1 MDLNLD
7 LSIPSYSPELGDF
20 GNKNLDSAT
29 FASYTLI
36 DLSAS
41 ELESIASLLDKEWMG
56 KQDNEGPH
64 LVRLAPSNNFAGK
77 SLNDIVTTHIQMDK
91 EETPRD
97 DAGATGDLSWYP
109 SAFLAVTSNEWKKHG
124 ILFVYADTEQ
134 MGFPMDKFFFLPKDG
149 HMMLSS
155 IISGDEECAR
165 SKEEFAISH
174 EPCS

>member
-1 MDLNLD
+1 
-7 LSIPSYSPELGDF
+7 
-20 GNKNLDSAT
+20 
-29 FASYTLI
+29 
-36 DLSAS
+36 
-41 ELESIASLLDKEWMG
+41 
-56 KQDNEGPH
+56 
-64 LVRLAPSNNFAGK
+64 
-77 SLNDIVTTHIQMDK
+77 MDK

-109 SAFLAVTSNEWKKHG
+109 SAFLAVTSKEWKKHG

-155 IISGDEECAR
+155 IIFGDEECAR
-165 SKEEFAISH
+165 SKEEFTISH

>member
-7 LSIPSYSPELGDF
+7 LSLPSYSPELGDF
-20 GNKNLDSAT
+20 RNQNLDSAL
-29 FASYTLI
+29 YTLV
-36 DLSAS
+36 DLSTS
-41 ELESIASLLDKEWMG
+41 ELESIASLLDEWMR
-56 KQDNEGPH
+56 KQGNEGPH
-64 LVRLAPSNNFAGK
+64 LVRLAPSNHFVGK

-134 MGFPMDKFFFLPKDG
+134 MGFPMDKFFFVPKDG
-149 HMMLSS
+149 YMMLSS
-155 IISGDEECAR
+155 IIFGDEECAR